1 MWRRRLGYLALVLA
15 ALALYLFENNAG
27 TRMLLVV
34 LAALPVLSALAL
46 VAVRPALTAALT
58 LPAAPSR
65 GETCAGQLTLHNA
78 ARLTLPCVRC
88 TVRLRNLV
96 TGETSSLT
104 LAASVGARRDA
115 VLEFTFCAAHYGA
128 LTAQV
133 ESLAL
138 CDCLG
143 LFARKIP
150 CTAQAETSIA
160 PTRHRVSVQ
169 LADTPDFLLDS
180 ERYSADRPGGDPSE
194 TFRIRDY
201 APGDPIRQIHWK
213 LTEKTGKTLVRDFG
227 LPVVRDLLL
236 LLETSALPGAALTPD
251 DHDLQLELLLSLSQA
266 LAAQEIAH
274 TVGWQDGA
282 SGAYTAL
289 DIASAGDLPALES
302 HLLHNPI
309 RQGDATVVG
318 SFCAQALQCAY
329 AHAAVLSPYPT
340 PDLAALCHG
349 NRVTLLLPQAASEEA
364 GIFCPVWSADDLRS
378 DYLSLEL

>member
-115 VLEFTFCAAHYGA
+115 VLNFTFCAAHYGA

-274 TVGWQDGA
+274 TVGWQDGTA
-282 SGAYTAL
+282 ARTPRWTLRRRATCPRSNRVCCTTPFGRATRPSSGASARRRSNALTRTRPCSRRIPRPIWRRSATAT
-289 DIASAGDLPALES
+289 AS
-302 HLLHNPI
+302 
-309 RQGDATVVG
+309 R
-318 SFCAQALQCAY
+318 FCCRRRHPKKRA
-329 AHAAVLSPYPT
+329 
-340 PDLAALCHG
+340 
-349 NRVTLLLPQAASEEA
+349 
-364 GIFCPVWSADDLRS
+364 FSAPSGRRTTCGAII
-378 DYLSLEL
+378 